1 MSDPETEE
9 RPVYARLSGA
19 RLDVVI
25 NRPSK
30 RNALSRASLAML
42 GDVFTKHATAEVKA
56 AVIRGAGDKSF
67 AAGGD
72 LQELSAVRNLDEAAA
87 MSREGRAMLD
97 AVRRFPVP
105 VVAALNGDALGG
117 GAELAVACDFRVA
130 VGHARIGFLQGRL
143 GITPAWG
150 GSIDLADLVGPQR
163 ALVLM
168 ARYPVLGAAE
178 AKALGLID
186 AVAADTA
193 SLKEATDDFL
203 APILAL
209 PRHVLI
215 SLKAYNRAYRNGI
228 PRAELEAL
236 ETRCLAEAWVH
247 DDHWRAADA
256 ALTRRRS

>member
-1 MSDPETEE
+1 
-9 RPVYARLSGA
+9 
-19 RLDVVI
+19 
-25 NRPSK
+25 
-30 RNALSRASLAML
+30 
-42 GDVFTKHATAEVKA
+42 
-56 AVIRGAGDKSF
+56 
-67 AAGGD
+67 
-72 LQELSAVRNLDEAAA
+72 
-87 MSREGRAMLD
+87 
-97 AVRRFPVP
+97 VP

-130 VGHARIGFLQGRL
+130 ARHARIGFLQGRL

-178 AKALGLID
+178 AEALGLID

-193 SLKEATDDFL
+193 SLNETTDDFL

-228 PRAELEAL
+228 PRAELETL

-247 DDHWRAADA
+247 DDHWQAADA